1 MANLKVTEIV
11 SKYVD
16 SATSGDISDWIERL
30 ELVTKLENLEGKL
43 ATILPMLL
51 DGPAFAVY
59 KQLSDEDKA
68 DVKKSKEALLAAF
81 GVDCYQAYQQF
92 TSRRMRESES
102 VDVFMADL
110 RKLSLL
116 IGMKEKEVEPMLRCA
131 FITGLPFGVSIQV
144 KSIAGLEKMTLS
156 ELVSRARVIH
166 SASDGNDGVCAAG
179 ARKRKFACY
188 RCGKTGHMSWQCRE
202 QLKEPDK
209 DAICFKCGQTGHMS
223 WQCREQCEELNIPGR
238 RRRRHYQR
246 GKPDSFASAE

>member
-11 SKYVD
+11 RKYVD
-16 SATSGDISDWIERL
+16 STTTGDISDWTKRL
-30 ELVTKLENLEGKL
+30 ELVTKLENSEGKL

-81 GVDCYQAYQQF
+81 GVECYQAYQQF
-92 TSRRMRESES
+92 TSKRMRGGES

-116 IGMKEKEVEPMLRCA
+116 IGMKKEVEPMLKCA

-144 KSIAGLEKMTLS
+144 KSIAGLERMT
-156 ELVSRARVIH
+156 V
-166 SASDGNDGVCAAG
+166 
-179 ARKRKFACY
+179 
-188 RCGKTGHMSWQCRE
+188 
-202 QLKEPDK
+202 
-209 DAICFKCGQTGHMS
+209 
-223 WQCREQCEELNIPGR
+223 
-238 RRRRHYQR
+238 
-246 GKPDSFASAE
+246 